1 MQLSRKDCVIIWG
14 WKHTMRYYGGIFYMN
29 KVKLGPQT
37 LIYPK
42 PVFLIGAVVN
52 KKPNF
57 LAVAWGGIACG
68 MPPMVSA
75 AIKHIRYTLRGIKQN
90 MTFSLNITPKDYVV
104 ETDYCGIVSGLK
116 TNKVTDCGL
125 TVFYGNLA
133 GAPMIEQY
141 PVNLECK
148 VVHIIDLGSHCLV
161 IGEIVE
167 THVSQDCLTDG
178 RPDVNKVQPVV
189 YIEGQPGDYYC
200 LGENIGKAFRIG
212 KELKKK

>member
-1 MQLSRKDCVIIWG
+1 VILFI
-14 WKHTMRYYGGIFYMN
+14 TENIAYRYQGGILYMN
-29 KVKLGPQT
+29 KVKIGPQT

-42 PVFLIGAVVN
+42 PAFLIGADVN

-68 MPPMVSA
+68 TPPMVSV
-75 AIKHIRYTLRGIKQN
+75 AIKHSRYTLRGIKQN
-90 MTFSLNITPKDYVV
+90 MAFSLNVTSRDYAV
-104 ETDYCGIVSGLK
+104 ETDYCGITSGSK
-116 TNKVTDCGL
+116 TDKVADCGFA
-125 TVFYGNLA
+125 VFYGNLA

-148 VVHIIDLGSHCLV
+148 VVHIMDLGSHCLV
-161 IGEIVE
+161 IGEITE

-178 RPDVNKVQPVV
+178 KPDVTKIQPVA

-200 LGENIGKAFRIG
+200 MGENIGKTFRIG